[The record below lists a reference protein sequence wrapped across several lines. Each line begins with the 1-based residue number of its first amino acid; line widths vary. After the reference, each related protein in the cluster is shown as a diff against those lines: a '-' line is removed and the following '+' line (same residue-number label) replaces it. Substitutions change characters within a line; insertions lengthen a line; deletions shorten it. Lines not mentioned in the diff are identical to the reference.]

1 MRRMRATLVRL
12 ASLFGRDRLDRELA
26 AELESHLAMHI
37 DDNLRSGMTAG
48 EARRQALLKLGGVTQ
63 VTQRYRERRGL
74 PLLENLVRDL
84 RFAVRML
91 RRNPGF
97 TAVAVATLALGIG
110 VNTAIF
116 SVVNAVILRPL
127 PFPEPARLVLIWAT
141 NMETGRTEDVAS
153 YPDFADWQARSR
165 SFERLAAFTTR
176 GMTIASRDQTEL
188 VRAVQ
193 ATPGFFET
201 LGMAPALGRTFRPD
215 EGEPGAARVALL
227 SDSAWKRF
235 FGGRPEVL
243 GQTVRANEEV
253 YTIVGVMAPD
263 FRLSFSAGQP
273 EQIYVPL
280 VRDPSR
286 SHGFLRVIGRLRPE
300 ARRPAAQ
307 AEMDVIT
314 AGLARQYPST
324 NQGSGARIVPL
335 AEALVGQART
345 GLAILLGVVTLVL
358 LIACTNVASLLLAR
372 SASRQKELSLRAAL
386 GASRERLLQQM
397 VTESILLS
405 LAGGAL
411 GLLLAGGTARLLAR
425 LLAQNFEI
433 PRIESTSVDG
443 WVLGFTLLLSLAT
456 GLLFGV
462 VFAPVTA
469 ASSLDQSLRESGRTA
484 TGGVRGRRLRR
495 ALVVIEIALAL
506 VLLAGAGVLLRHL
519 WELRAT
525 PPGFEPENV
534 LTASLS
540 LPEKKFAEAPARWRF
555 FEEIQTRAATL
566 PGARSAALVSSLP
579 LGNGWDSLQ
588 FHIVGRPDPVPDG
601 GFGANFNIVSPGYFR
616 TMGIPVRAGRELT
629 PQDTAGAPAVIV
641 INETAARRFWP
652 GENPVGQR
660 IVLPDAG
667 ADGSDAL
674 LTVVGVTGD
683 VRQMGLGSEPQPEI
697 YLNYLQP
704 APAWPWL
711 CLVVRT
717 SADPATLAGAVKR
730 LARSIDRDVPLS
742 EVRTLEEVL
751 AASVAEPRV
760 YTLLVGLFA
769 ALALTLA
776 AVGLYGVVSYTVTQ
790 RTPEMGVRL
799 ALGADRASVV
809 RLVLR
814 QGLGLAL
821 TGAAI
826 GLPASLAVTR
836 LLAHWMPG
844 TQPGDPLTH
853 AAVVALLI
861 AVALAATWVPARRA
875 SRVDPT
881 VALRWD

>member
-1 MRRMRATLVRL
+1 MRATLVRL
-12 ASLFGRDRLDRELA
+12 VSIFDRDRLDRELA

-37 DDNLRSGMTAG
+37 DDNLRSGMTAA
-48 EARRQALLKLGGVTQ
+48 EARRQALLKLGGMTQ

-84 RFAVRML
+84 RFAARML
-91 RRNPGF
+91 YRNPGF
-97 TAVAVATLALGIG
+97 TAVAVLTLALGIG

-127 PFPEPARLVLIWAT
+127 PFPEPSRLVMVWAT
-141 NMETGRTEDVAS
+141 NLEAGRTEDVAS
-153 YPDFADWQARSR
+153 YPDFADWRARSR
-165 SFERLAAFTTR
+165 SFERLAAFTNR
-176 GMTIASRDQTEL
+176 GMTIASREQTEL

-201 LGMAPALGRTFRPD
+201 LGVAPALGRTFRPD

-235 FGGRPEVL
+235 FGGRAEIL
-243 GQTVRANEEV
+243 GQTIRANEEV

-263 FRLSFSAGQP
+263 FRVSFSPGLP

-286 SHGFLRVIGRLRPE
+286 GHGFLRVLGRLRPE
-300 ARRPAAQ
+300 VRRPAAQ

-314 AGLARQYPST
+314 AGLARQYK
-324 NQGSGARIVPL
+324 QKVGARVVPL
-335 AEALVGQART
+335 AEALVGKVQT
-345 GLAILLGVVTLVL
+345 GLVILLGVVTLVL

-372 SASRQKELSLRAAL
+372 SASRQKELALRAAL
-386 GASRERLLQQM
+386 GASRRRLLQQLI
-397 VTESILLS
+397 TESMLLS
-405 LAGGAL
+405 VAGGAL
-411 GLLLAGGTARLLAR
+411 GLLLASGTAHLLAR

-433 PRIESTSVDG
+433 PRIESTSMDG
-443 WVLGFTLLLSLAT
+443 WVLGFTLVLSLAT
-456 GLLFGV
+456 GLLCGA

-469 ASSLDQSLRESGRTA
+469 AASLDQSLRESGRTA
-484 TGGVRGRRLRR
+484 TGGVRGRRLRG

-519 WELRAT
+519 WVLRAT
-525 PPGFEPENV
+525 PPGFAPENV

-540 LPEKKFAEAPARWRF
+540 LPENRFAEAAVRWSF
-555 FEEIQTRAATL
+555 FEELQTRAATL
-566 PGARSAALVSSLP
+566 PGASSAALVSSLP

-588 FHIVGRPDPVPDG
+588 FHIVGRPDPAPDG
-601 GFGANFNIVSPGYFR
+601 GFSANFNIVSPGYFR

-629 PQDTAGAPAVIV
+629 PQDVAGAPGVIV
-641 INETAARRFWP
+641 VNETAAHRFWP
-652 GENPVGQR
+652 GESAIGQR

-667 ADGSDAL
+667 ADGDAV

-683 VRQMGLGSEPQPEI
+683 VRQMGLGSEPRPEI
-697 YLNYLQP
+697 FLNYLQP
-704 APAWPWL
+704 APPWPWL
-711 CLVVRT
+711 TLVVRT
-717 SADPATLAGAVKR
+717 GADPAALAGAVKR

-742 EVRTLEEVL
+742 EVRTLEQVL

-799 ALGADRASVV
+799 ALGADRAGVV

-821 TGAAI
+821 AGAAI

-844 TQPGDPLTH
+844 TRPGAPLTF